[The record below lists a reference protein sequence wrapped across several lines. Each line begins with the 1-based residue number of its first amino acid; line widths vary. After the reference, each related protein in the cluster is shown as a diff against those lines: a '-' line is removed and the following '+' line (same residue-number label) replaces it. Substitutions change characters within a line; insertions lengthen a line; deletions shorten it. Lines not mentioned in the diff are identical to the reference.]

1 MLPRTLLALGLL
13 LGGCAQSGASA
24 EPDRTL
30 QAYSKAL
37 EAGRA
42 QEAYALLSSD
52 AKKAIPFEAF
62 QRMIKENPEET
73 RELAR
78 SLRRP
83 SQPPEVTAT
92 VTPPGGPT
100 LLLVY
105 EDGHWRVDA
114 SSIDL
119 YSQATPERAIAGFV
133 RAYENRRFDVL
144 MRFVPD
150 AQKKDL
156 TPASLEKAW
165 TSEQKEDVE
174 HMMQALRAALPTA
187 RFEVLGERAT
197 LAFGAN
203 GMLELVREHGS
214 WKVEDLK

>member
-1 MLPRTLLALGLL
+1 ML
-13 LGGCAQSGASA
+13 
-24 EPDRTL
+24 
-30 QAYSKAL
+30 
-37 EAGRA
+37 
-42 QEAYALLSSD
+42 
-52 AKKAIPFEAF
+52 
-62 QRMIKENPEET
+62 KENPEEIK
-73 RELAR
+73 ELAR

-83 SQPPEVTAT
+83 AQPPQVTAT
-92 VTPPGGPT
+92 VTPPNGPT

-105 EDGHWRVDA
+105 EDGQWRVDA

-119 YSQATPERAIAGFV
+119 YSQATPERAVAGFV

-150 AQKKDL
+150 TQKKDL
-156 TPASLEKAW
+156 TPATLEKAW
-165 TSEQKEDVE
+165 TSEQKDDVE

-197 LAFGAN
+197 LAFGAS

>member
-1 MLPRTLLALGLL
+1 MSLRSFLALGLIL
-13 LGGCAQSGASA
+13 AGCAHSGASG

-30 QAYSKAL
+30 QAYSRAL

-42 QEAYALLSSD
+42 QDAYALLSSD
-52 AKKAIPFEAF
+52 AQKSITFEAF
-62 QRMIKENPEET
+62 QRMLKENPEEIK
-73 RELAR
+73 ELAR

-83 SQPPEVTAT
+83 AQPPQVTAT
-92 VTPPGGPT
+92 VTPPSGPT

-105 EDGHWRVDA
+105 EDGQWRVDA

-119 YSQATPERAIAGFV
+119 YSQATPERAVAGFV

-156 TPASLEKAW
+156 TPATLEKAW
-165 TSEQKEDVE
+165 TSEQKGDVE

-197 LAFGAN
+197 LAFGAS

>member
-1 MLPRTLLALGLL
+1 MLLRSFLALSLVVA
-13 LGGCAQSGASA
+13 GCAHSGASG

-30 QAYSKAL
+30 QAYSRAL

-52 AKKAIPFEAF
+52 AQKSIPFEAF
-62 QRMIKENPEET
+62 QRMLKENPEEIK
-73 RELAR
+73 ELAR

-83 SQPPEVTAT
+83 AQPPQVTAT
-92 VTPPGGPT
+92 VTPPNGPT

-105 EDGHWRVDA
+105 EDGRWRVDA

-119 YSQATPERAIAGFV
+119 YSQATPERAVAGFV

-165 TSEQKEDVE
+165 TSDQKDDVE

-197 LAFGAN
+197 LAFGAS
-203 GMLELVREHGS
+203 GMLELVREHGT

>member
-1 MLPRTLLALGLL
+1 MLPRTLLVLALL
-13 LGGCAQSGASA
+13 LGGCAHGGASA

-30 QAYSKAL
+30 QAYSRAL

-42 QEAYALLSSD
+42 QDAYDLLSSD
-52 AKKAIPFEAF
+52 AKKTIPFEAF
-62 QRMIKENPEET
+62 QRMLKENPEEVK
-73 RELAR
+73 ELAR
-78 SLRRP
+78 ALRRP
-83 SQPPEVTAT
+83 AQPPQVTAS

-105 EDGHWRVDA
+105 EDGQWRIDA

-156 TPASLEKAW
+156 TPAALEKAW

-197 LAFGAN
+197 LAFGAT
-203 GMLELVREHGS
+203 GMLELVREHGA